1 MLQTRRTTFRKA
13 LSGLGI
19 VSGAALTA
27 LLMAG
32 GAHAQ
37 SIKLKYATYLPPQ
50 HAVSKWLTEKF
61 KQVQEKAQGRLE
73 ITELWGGQLG
83 PPPKYYDMVSNGQID
98 MTWFLTGNF
107 PGVFKLTEVS
117 NLPYLI
123 GSAEIGAKVV
133 NDPEFRKHLDKEYA
147 GLRILNLHTH
157 QPGNVF
163 TAKKAVR
170 SVADFKG
177 VRLRFPS
184 GPIRDLLLAVGGTPV
199 GLPPSDVVESMQK
212 GTLDGTV
219 IDYGGA
225 AFAFP
230 MAPVTDFATELYAYV
245 GSFCICMNK
254 AAFDKLPADIQKI
267 FADTFD
273 GEAIKPGFIY
283 DSLDKAGKGVMLK
296 ANVKPIVFSEAEDKK
311 IRDIAEKVSVA
322 HLDRLEKSGL
332 PGRKVYE
339 TVKTLSAKYTPGSH
353 SFWRK

>member
-1 MLQTRRTTFRKA
+1 MLQSKRMTLPTVTRR
-13 LSGLGI
+13 LGI
-19 VSGAALTA
+19 ASVGLAAVLV
-27 LLMAG
+27 AG

-37 SIKLKYATYLPPQ
+37 STKVKFATYLPPQ
-50 HAVSKWLTEKF
+50 HAVSKWVTEKF
-61 KQVQEKAQGRLE
+61 KQIQEKAKGRLE

-83 PPPKYYDMVSNGQID
+83 PPPKYYDMVTSGQID

-133 NDPEFRKHLDKEYA
+133 NDPAFRKYLDKEYA
-147 GLRILNLHTH
+147 GLKILNLHTH

-199 GLPPSDVVESMQK
+199 GLPPSDVVEAMQK

-230 MAPVTDFATELYAYV
+230 MAPVTDYATELYAYV

-254 AAFDKLPADIQKI
+254 AAFDKLPADIQKLV
-267 FADTFD
+267 ADTFAT
-273 GEAIKPGFIY
+273 EAIKPGFIY
-283 DSLDKAGKGVMLK
+283 DSLDEAGKGVMLK
-296 ANVKPIVFSEAEDKK
+296 ANVKPIVFSDEDDKK
-311 IRDIAEKVSVA
+311 IRQIAAKVSED
-322 HLDRLEKSGL
+322 HLAKLEKSGL
-332 PGRKVYE
+332 PAREVYK
-339 TVKTLSAKYTPGSH
+339 TVQDLSAKYTLGSH